1 MKNSIPFVIS
11 GLPADAFTPLF
22 GLTDAELASPGAR
35 RCTVDSRPGY
45 PCRVSLEDGRVGEQ
59 VILLPYAHHPV
70 TGPYQGTGPIYVRVG
85 ARDARLGVN
94 EVPEVVRLRLMSVRA
109 YDADGFM
116 VASNV
121 IEGREIEK
129 QIETFFL
136 NEKVSYLHLHNA
148 RPGCYSCRVDRANSG
163 ITR

>member
-1 MKNSIPFVIS
+1 MRNLIPFVIS
-11 GLPADAFTPLF
+11 GLPADDFAPLF
-22 GLTDAELASPGAR
+22 EMSDAQLASRGAR

-45 PCRVSLEDGRVGEQ
+45 PCRVSLEDGHVGEQ
-59 VILLPYAHHPV
+59 VILLPYPHHPV
-70 TGPYQGTGPIYVRVG
+70 AGPYQGIGPIYVRVG
-85 ARDARLGVN
+85 ARQARLDIN
-94 EVPEVVRLRLMSVRA
+94 EVPEVVRTRFMSVRA

-129 QIETFFL
+129 QIVTFFS

-148 RPGCYSCRVDRANSG
+148 KPGCYSCRVDRANSG